1 MWVRNAESTDSE
13 RSYKKNL
20 LKTEHT
26 HTTSHHWSPKK
37 TVLQQE
43 ADVGYLH

>member
-1 MWVRNAESTDSE
+1 MQRAQILVEVI
-13 RSYKKNL
+13 KKL

-26 HTTSHHWSPKK
+26 HTTLHPKK
-37 TVLQQE
+37 TVLKQE